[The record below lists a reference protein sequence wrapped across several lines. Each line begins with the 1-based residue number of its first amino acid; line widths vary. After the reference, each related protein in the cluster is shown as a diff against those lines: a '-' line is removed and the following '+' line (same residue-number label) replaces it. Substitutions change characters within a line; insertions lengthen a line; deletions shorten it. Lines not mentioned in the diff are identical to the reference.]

1 MFKKVLLFLF
11 LCKISDGV
19 EFSDLRYFGER
30 VRNMSVEMFY
40 FTQLENEGDLV
51 MAPFSL
57 WNLISVVAFKS
68 SSDTWRQLH
77 SIIGI
82 SKRNGQYFNSIF
94 KFTTDVMT
102 NVSLFPGVSFKNAQ
116 LVLFD
121 ENLELT
127 QSFQRSVIESGI
139 SLKMVDFEDDVTAA
153 AEANH
158 YYQKQTNNTF
168 SPELLIFD
176 RTDFEESTMI
186 VSGMVEFEGNWT
198 IPFNKSDTMLEN
210 GTGIYIM
217 QQKANVKQVDIE
229 ILGASVLELNYGQNE
244 EFNMVVL
251 TPHEGVSIKDVLINF
266 DKISFTDLLSKLHSE
281 PLKEVDV
288 KLPKFSVT
296 STLLLNGPLTT
307 MEARD
312 IFLPSQADFSGI
324 TEEEVFISS
333 IEHRAMITVSETGT
347 RATAFTPGNLSK
359 GKKTSTTDS
368 VSSFLFFI
376 VYRPSYTI
384 LFCGKYGA

>member
-1 MFKKVLLFLF
+1 MFKKVLMFLF
-11 LCKISDGV
+11 LCKICDGV
-19 EFSDLRYFGER
+19 EFRDLRYFGER
-30 VRNMSVEMFY
+30 VRNMSLEMFY

-57 WNLISVVAFKS
+57 WYLISLVAFKS

-102 NVSLFPGVSFKNAQ
+102 DVSKFPGVSFKNVQIVFCDA
-116 LVLFD
+116 
-121 ENLELT
+121 NLELT
-127 QSFQRSVIESGI
+127 QSFQRSVIDSGM
-139 SLKMVDFEDDVTAA
+139 SLKMLDFEDGVSAA
-153 AEANH
+153 EEANH
-158 YYQKQTNNTF
+158 YYQNLSNNTF

-176 RTDFEESTMI
+176 STTFNESSMI
-186 VSGMVEFEGNWT
+186 LSGIVEFEGNWSL
-198 IPFNKSDTMLEN
+198 PFKKSDTILKN
-210 GTGIYIM
+210 GTDIYIM
-217 QQKANVKQVDIE
+217 QQKANIQQVNID
-229 ILGASVLELNYGQNE
+229 ILGASVLELNYGKSE
-244 EFNMVVL
+244 DFNMVVL

-288 KLPKFSVT
+288 KLPKFSVI
-296 STLLLNGPLTT
+296 STISLNDPLTS

-312 IFLPSQADFSGI
+312 IFLPSRADFSGI
-324 TEEEVFISS
+324 TEEEMYISS
-333 IEHRAMITVSETGT
+333 IEHRALITVTETGT
-347 RATAFTPGNLSK
+347 RATAFTPANSSK
-359 GKKTSTTDS
+359 DRRTTITDS
-368 VSSFLFFI
+368 VSPFLFLI
-376 VYRPSYTI
+376 VYRPSYNI